1 MKNNIVVLF
10 GSKSCEHDISVI
22 TAVQLM
28 NNISTEKYN
37 ILPVYVTKQGEMLFN
52 NKFRKLEAYKNN
64 IPKKQSVL
72 FKNGWLYIKTLFGT
86 YRKFKKVFSAV
97 LCFHGKNGED
107 GTIQGL
113 LETENI
119 PYTSSGVL
127 SSAVTLNKKYSKH
140 ILKNNNF
147 NITNFVCFSKH
158 EKFENLKEKMQ
169 QNNLTFPVVVKPN
182 CLGSSIG
189 ISKAENEEELYS
201 ALQVALSFDNEVVV
215 EECVE
220 YLKEFNCACFKYKD
234 KYIVSEVEQPI
245 NKNEILTFV
254 DKYLSNKKGTKG
266 MKSLNRICPAQIG
279 KKLKEQ
285 ITDLTKQVYETFCCE
300 GVVRVDFMFNS
311 KTKQLYVNE
320 LNSIPGSMAFYLF
333 EKVGI
338 NYKQLTDMLISQSI
352 IKYENKEKENTV
364 FESSVLK

>member
-37 ILPVYVTKQGEMLFN
+37 ILPVYITKQGKMIFN
-52 NKFRKLEAYKNN
+52 NKFRKIDIFKKN
-64 IPKKQSVL
+64 IPKKCQVL
-72 FKNGWLYIKTLFGT
+72 FKNGWLYRRNLLGMFV
-86 YRKFKKVFSAV
+86 KFKKVFSAV

-113 LETENI
+113 LESENI

-127 SSAVTLNKKYSKH
+127 SSALTLNKKHTKE
-140 ILKNNNF
+140 ILKVNNF
-147 NITNFVCFSKH
+147 KITNFVTVSKS
-158 EKFENLKEKMQ
+158 EKFELVQEKLKK
-169 QNNLTFPVVVKPN
+169 NNLDFPVVVKPN

-189 ISKAENEEELYS
+189 ISKAENKEELYS
-201 ALQVALSFDNEVVV
+201 ALQTAFVYDSEVII
-215 EECVE
+215 EECVTD
-220 YLKEFNCACFKYKD
+220 LKEFNCACFKYKD
-234 KYIVSEVEQPI
+234 KLLASEVEQPI
-245 NKNEILTFV
+245 NRNEILTFV

-266 MKSLNRICPAQIG
+266 MKSLNRICPARIG
-279 KKLKEQ
+279 KKLRDKIIE
-285 ITDLTKQVYETFCCE
+285 TTKQVYETFDCD
-300 GVVRVDFMFNS
+300 GVVRVDFMFCA

-333 EKVGI
+333 EKMGI
-338 NYKQLTDMLISQSI
+338 NYSQLIDMIINQSQIKFQNKQ
-352 IKYENKEKENTV
+352 KENTI
-364 FESSVLK
+364 FESSVLT